1 MQYWIEIIST
11 IFGAGGIFGFISY
24 FLFFKESKR
33 LKGAEATEKELSNL
47 ARSIEL
53 LQSQVDYQGK
63 EIISLHEQLNGK
75 NQLIQQLYRERDI
88 LEKKYAQKKSAIN
101 EALACPGNKNK
112 MCPVLLRLKEIENEY
127 LKNQLKDHEQKTDN
141 P

>member
-1 MQYWIEIIST
+1 MPHWIEIIST

-47 ARSIEL
+47 NTSIEL
-53 LQSQVDYQGK
+53 LQKQVDYQGK
-63 EIISLHEQLNGK
+63 EIVRLQEQLNGK

-101 EALACPGNKNK
+101 CALQCPQRKT
-112 MCPVLLRLKEIENEY
+112 CPVLTELKKIEDEY
-127 LKNQLKDHEQKTDN
+127 LKTQLKENETDN
-141 P
+141 YS

>member
-1 MQYWIEIIST
+1 MPHWIELIST

-24 FLFFKESKR
+24 FLFFRESKR
-33 LKGAEATEKELSNL
+33 LKGAEATEKELTNL
-47 ARSIEL
+47 SSSIDL
-53 LQSQVDYQGK
+53 LQKQVDYQGK
-63 EIISLHEQLNGK
+63 EIIRLQEQLNGK

-112 MCPVLLRLKEIENEY
+112 TCPVLVKLKEIENEY
-127 LKNQLKDHEQKTDN
+127 LKTQLEENEKTDN